1 MAEIIRQKISNH
13 PVFTDVERFVKIN
26 RIAENADVRQIT
38 IDAVVE
44 YEKDGVDVTSN
55 FQSKI
60 PNWIVG
66 NHYLVTVRDSE
77 NNPVP
82 NPDYDEETNPD
93 VPEFLMMP
101 AFDYF
106 HSLILANEVPLL
118 TLLSVNILND
128 DAVGAFNF

>member
-1 MAEIIRQKISNH
+1 MAEIIRQQISNH
-13 PVFTDVERFVKIN
+13 PVFSDVERFVKIN
-26 RIAENADVRQIT
+26 RIAENADVEQIT

-44 YEKDGVDVTSN
+44 YEKEGVDVTSN

-60 PNWIVG
+60 KNWIVG
-66 NHYLVTVRDSE
+66 NHYLVTVRDAE
-77 NNPVP
+77 NQPVP
-82 NPDYDEETNPD
+82 NPDYNEETNPD

-118 TLLSVNILND
+118 TLLAVNILND
-128 DAVGAFNF
+128 DAKGAFNF